1 MRIHPQ
7 EIAMVGAI
15 AWVLTLVVQIP
26 KVGFFGALLLGLPI
40 ALLAG
45 GAYGLLMPWVL
56 RWAAKGSFQ
65 KEDLPPGGGR
75 QKGPPNDGP
84 AAKQ

>member
-1 MRIHPQ
+1 MKVHPQ

-26 KVGFFGALLLGLPI
+26 KMGFFGALLLGLP
-40 ALLAG
+40 LAVLAA

-56 RWAAKGSFQ
+56 RWAARGLQ
-65 KEDLPPGGGR
+65 KENLPPSRG
-75 QKGPPNDGP
+75 KEEGPPSDGP
-84 AAKQ
+84 AARR